1 MEKRKLDRPDF
12 FLGWNDWKILDPSY
26 LYVCAYKQSSIPV
39 KPTRKIENPAWKL
52 KKILYTFKQNKIE
65 PK

>member
-1 MEKRKLDRPDF
+1 MRKLDRPDF
-12 FLGWNDWKILDPSY
+12 SLGLNDWKIFDLFY
-26 LYVCAYKQSSIPV
+26 LFVCAYKKSSIPV
-39 KPTRKIENPAWKL
+39 KLTRKIENPAWKL